1 MRLKSRVEI
10 TGSGLMGSLRPVVVL
25 LVEVVFEVFKESKN
39 EETSLRFM
47 SGHFGR
53 IERQLHTC
61 QPLRRDCYLGTSKNL
76 YQTNSHCS

>member
-10 TGSGLMGSLRPVVVL
+10 TGSGLMDSLRPVVAIF
-25 LVEVVFEVFKESKN
+25 VEVVFVTSKESKN

-76 YQTNSHCS
+76 YRTN